1 MFIESDIREFL
12 DALKSESAT
21 PGGGA
26 ASALSGAM
34 SAALL
39 SMVMRISVRKIKEE
53 KIVEEL
59 QKLIERCDRISSEMA
74 QFIDRDIEAFNKV
87 MEAYKLPK
95 SNLEE
100 KRNRKAKIQIA
111 LKGAALVP
119 LNLMESIKE
128 IALCGKKI
136 VDIVPGSVISDIGVS
151 ALLANSALEGA
162 HYNVKIN
169 LKYIKDSSFNEE
181 IAGKGNN
188 IFSET
193 KEILDG
199 VKQKIDKI
207 VEGS

>member
-1 MFIESDIREFL
+1 MFVESDIREFL

-39 SMVMRISVRKIKEE
+39 SMVMRISIRKIKDEDV
-53 KIVEEL
+53 VEEL
-59 QKLIERCDRISSEMA
+59 QKLIKRCDRISSEMA

-87 MEAYKLPK
+87 MDAYKLPK
-95 SNLEE
+95 SNPEE
-100 KRNRKAKIQIA
+100 KQNRKAKIQIA

-119 LNLMESIKE
+119 LNLMESVKE

-162 HYNVKIN
+162 YYNVKIN

-181 IAGKGNN
+181 IAGKGSN

-193 KEILDG
+193 KNTLDSI
-199 VKQKIDKI
+199 KQKIDKI